1 MVVSCSSSL
10 TDFGG
15 SVYLIE
21 RNVNLRFSGNH
32 VSIVDEGA
40 TRFTTF
46 IILVVVTDGGLAR
59 TENFVFVL
67 NVFWDRTS
75 KGIDVTNRDS
85 GKRFISRNIVVG
97 VVGVIPP
104 VVGCRDSDMVIVIF
118 DLSHCRAYK
127 Q

>member
-67 NVFWDRTS
+67 NVF
-75 KGIDVTNRDS
+75 
-85 GKRFISRNIVVG
+85 
-97 VVGVIPP
+97 
-104 VVGCRDSDMVIVIF
+104 
-118 DLSHCRAYK
+118 
-127 Q
+127 